1 MGRKTKPKMGVS
13 DLAAA
18 WRAGWS
24 PADVNAIL
32 DRFEAMGD
40 PNDPLP
46 ANEDDQDEIPPNNNN
61 GVPDQDEDLDALFE
75 DDTNDEDEED
85 EKDTTVESANDNLK
99 KLEGLAIDTALS
111 IENDRLKKEVAR
123 LQAANRRKDL
133 SGGENTKSPEDAL
146 IDTFQSL
153 FS

>member
-1 MGRKTKPKMGVS
+1 MGRKPKLKM
-13 DLAAA
+13 DLPALAAA

-40 PNDPLP
+40 PNEPLP
-46 ANEDDQDEIPPNNNN
+46 ANEDDQDETPPNDNN
-61 GVPDQDEDLDALFE
+61 GVPDQDEDLDGLLE
-75 DDTNDEDEED
+75 SDTDDEDEED
-85 EKDTTVESANDNLK
+85 DKDTTVNAAKSNLK
-99 KLEGLAIDTALS
+99 KLEGLATDTALS

-133 SGGENTKSPEDAL
+133 SGDENTKSPEDAL